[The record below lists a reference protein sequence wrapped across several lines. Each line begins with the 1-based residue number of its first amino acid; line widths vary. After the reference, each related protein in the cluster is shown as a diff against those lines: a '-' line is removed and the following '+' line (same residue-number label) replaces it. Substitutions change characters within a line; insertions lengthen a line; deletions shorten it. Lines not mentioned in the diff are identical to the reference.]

1 MRFVKNNFLLLA
13 FCFLASVVAINS
25 EKAIA
30 GGDPSIKDKKVT
42 NNQNNIKQ
50 HDHDKVYVNDQ
61 KKLSSSKLIDPSP
74 TLSVILLASI
84 SPANKNFSKGFLIS
98 LFKIFLI
105 ILSLVK

>member
-42 NNQNNIKQ
+42 NNKKCKKTSKQ
-50 HDHDKVYVNDQ
+50 QIQVR
-61 KKLSSSKLIDPSP
+61 
-74 TLSVILLASI
+74 
-84 SPANKNFSKGFLIS
+84 
-98 LFKIFLI
+98 
-105 ILSLVK
+105 

>member
-42 NNQNNIKQ
+42 NNKNNINQ

-61 KKLSSSKLIDPSP
+61 KKLSSSKKA
-74 TLSVILLASI
+74 TG
-84 SPANKNFSKGFLIS
+84 ANS
-98 LFKIFLI
+98 
-105 ILSLVK
+105 